1 MSNLIDGKKTAKE
14 KQEEIKKELAQ
25 IKDKLSLAVI
35 QVGNNPASTIY
46 VNNKK
51 KLCEKIGIN
60 FILKKYET
68 ITQKELEKE
77 IEKLNKNK
85 KITSI
90 LVQLPL
96 PKELNEKN
104 IINKI
109 DPLKDVDGLTTK
121 NIGKL
126 FAEEEGIIPCT
137 ALGVLEMLKTKKI
150 KLEGKD
156 ITIIGRSKLVGLP
169 LVGLM
174 LKENATLTVCHS
186 KTKKLKEKTKNAD
199 IIISAAGCKD
209 LVKKDMIKENA
220 IVIDVGI
227 NRINNKI
234 YGDVAENVK
243 EKAKLITPVPG
254 GVGPMTVTMLVN
266 NVLKCYKLQKNKR

>member
-1 MSNLIDGKKTAKE
+1 MTNLIDGKKIAKE
-14 KQEEIKKELAQ
+14 KQEQIKKELEQ

-68 ITQKELEKE
+68 ISQKELEKE
-77 IEKLNKNK
+77 IEKLNKDK

-96 PKELNEKN
+96 PKELDEKS

-126 FAEEEGIIPCT
+126 FAEEDGIIPCT

-174 LKENATLTVCHS
+174 LKENATVTVCHS
-186 KTKKLKEKTKNAD
+186 KTKKLKEKTKTAD

-220 IVIDVGI
+220 IIIDVGI
-227 NRINNKI
+227 NRVDNKI
-234 YGDVAENVK
+234 YGDVKENVK

>member
-1 MSNLIDGKKTAKE
+1 MTNLIDGKKIAKE
-14 KQEEIKKELAQ
+14 KQEQIKKELEQ

-35 QVGNNPASTIY
+35 QVGNNSASTIY

-68 ITQKELEKE
+68 ISQKELEKE
-77 IEKLNKNK
+77 IEKLNKDK

-96 PKELNEKN
+96 PKELDEKS

-126 FAEEEGIIPCT
+126 FAEEDGIIPCT

-174 LKENATLTVCHS
+174 LKENATVTVCHS
-186 KTKKLKEKTKNAD
+186 KTKKLKEKTKTAD

-220 IVIDVGI
+220 IIIDVGI
-227 NRINNKI
+227 NRVDNKI
-234 YGDVAENVK
+234 YGDVKENVK